1 MLFAS
6 YFDNWRWYFRYLGD
20 PFTEINNPAMV
31 VEPEKE
37 DAKSSFLRVQSLRN
51 TIDFV
56 LFARACCIGDLDVVK
71 KLKSSNIESLSGMS
85 DLESQATSLE
95 DYISSSE
102 SLQGRLRNAID
113 LVGYTL
119 TLHNQLETAKVDKEL
134 RDMTKKLGD
143 VTEEMR
149 NLTQD
154 TVDDSATVK
163 IITFVSAFY
172 LPGSFV
178 ATIFGMNFF
187 DFDVHSRSITIAH
200 DFWVFIATWLP
211 LTFITGALYMV
222 IVWYDLRGKGKLFRW
237 PWQQRGKKQ

>member
-1 MLFAS
+1 
-6 YFDNWRWYFRYLGD
+6 
-20 PFTEINNPAMV
+20 
-31 VEPEKE
+31 
-37 DAKSSFLRVQSLRN
+37 
-51 TIDFV
+51 
-56 LFARACCIGDLDVVK
+56 
-71 KLKSSNIESLSGMS
+71 
-85 DLESQATSLE
+85 
-95 DYISSSE
+95 
-102 SLQGRLRNAID
+102 
-113 LVGYTL
+113 
-119 TLHNQLETAKVDKEL
+119 
-134 RDMTKKLGD
+134 MTKKLGD

-178 ATIFGMNFF
+178 AVSSSVNPKGAQLTMSKTIFGMNFF